1 MNLPADAKASPASPI
16 GSFGDPVG
24 LVVTVAWLFA
34 LGLGPVYTLRNRINP
49 PLSGQYI
56 DDALV
61 NAAFVGLHVGVIAVI
76 VVLARRRPAISGLTA
91 VLLVALHL
99 LVIASAWW
107 SLAPGRSATQ
117 GVLFALTTVAALVV
131 GDRVGVRGV
140 VLSLAVASQAGVVLS
155 QLAVRRGW
163 PNTIDLNGDWAGI
176 YLNRN
181 SLGPVSVLALLATTA
196 TAALWWCDRRSG
208 DRRASNG
215 AGARAYGSVVGVV
228 VATVIVGLLL
238 VDAHTLIRS
247 ASLTPLV
254 GAVVGL
260 LTALVALALPWWAHR
275 RRPAG
280 AATGRAASPA
290 MLGVG
295 LLVTWAGLA
304 LAAVVGRSALATG
317 LDRSTTLSG
326 RTELWG
332 WLIDAISRRPFSGWG
347 WLGVWEDRAL
357 EAEVV
362 GRFDVDFS
370 TAHNAVIE
378 MLLGVGIVGAVLLV
392 AAVGVT
398 TWPVVVVAARPGVQR
413 AVGVVALG
421 FVGYVVAV
429 NQLETYVG
437 ANLLPWALLIAL
449 GAACARQ
456 LRAGTAEPVGLD
468 GSHGLDGSDG
478 PAADAMPRSGVAS

>member
-275 RRPAG
+275 RRP
-280 AATGRAASPA
+280 
-290 MLGVG
+290 
-295 LLVTWAGLA
+295 
-304 LAAVVGRSALATG
+304 
-317 LDRSTTLSG
+317 
-326 RTELWG
+326 
-332 WLIDAISRRPFSGWG
+332 
-347 WLGVWEDRAL
+347 
-357 EAEVV
+357 
-362 GRFDVDFS
+362 
-370 TAHNAVIE
+370 
-378 MLLGVGIVGAVLLV
+378 
-392 AAVGVT
+392 
-398 TWPVVVVAARPGVQR
+398 
-413 AVGVVALG
+413 
-421 FVGYVVAV
+421 
-429 NQLETYVG
+429 
-437 ANLLPWALLIAL
+437 
-449 GAACARQ
+449 
-456 LRAGTAEPVGLD
+456 
-468 GSHGLDGSDG
+468 
-478 PAADAMPRSGVAS
+478 

>member
-1 MNLPADAKASPASPI
+1 MSLPADAELSSAPGARP
-16 GSFGDPVG
+16 FGDPVG

-34 LGLGPVYTLRNRINP
+34 LGLGPVYTLRNRID
-49 PLSGQYI
+49 PLPSGQYI
-56 DDALV
+56 DDAFV
-61 NAAFVGLHVGVIAVI
+61 NVGFAGLHLAVIGVI

-91 VLLVALHL
+91 GLLVALHV

-131 GDRVGVRGV
+131 GDRIGVRGV
-140 VLSLAVASQAGVVLS
+140 VAALAVASQAGVVLS
-155 QLAVRRGW
+155 QLAVRRAW

-181 SLGPVSVLALLATTA
+181 SLGPVAVMALLATA
-196 TAALWWCDRRSG
+196 STAALWWSDRVKSNRGMPGLGVAGVRSS
-208 DRRASNG
+208 A
-215 AGARAYGSVVGVV
+215 VGVA
-228 VATVIVGLLL
+228 VATALAGLLVL
-238 VDAHTLIRS
+238 DAHTLMRS

-254 GAVVGL
+254 GAAVAL
-260 LTALVALALPWWAHR
+260 LTALVAAALPWWWGR
-275 RRPAG
+275 RRQAGEGAVLGAG
-280 AATGRAASPA
+280 A
-290 MLGVG
+290 LGAGV
-295 LLVTWAGLA
+295 LLTWAGLGLVAA
-304 LAAVVGRSALATG
+304 LGRSALATG

-332 WLIDAISRRPFSGWG
+332 WLIDAISRRPLGGWG

-378 MLLGVGIVGAVLLV
+378 MLLAVGIVGAVLLV
-392 AAVGVT
+392 AAVGAS
-398 TWPVVVVAARPGVQR
+398 TWPVLAVAARPGAQR
-413 AVGVVALG
+413 AAGVVALG

-449 GAACARQ
+449 GAACARA
-456 LRAGTAEPVGLD
+456 LKARPEGSAAPVTGAPGAD
-468 GSHGLDGSDG
+468 DRG
-478 PAADAMPRSGVAS
+478 ADAPSLPGVGVSP